1 MKLNIKV
8 INFSSFQEYEK
19 VSERNKLEK
28 KLYSFDTVAI
38 DAENISNVFESV
50 KDIIF
55 RDNLNVINGL
65 P

>member
-8 INFSSFQEYEK
+8 LNFSSFQEYEK